1 MKTRTILALTLV
13 LSFVLGGIALA
24 ASVEPVVYGMCRGS
38 DLGKHPDPAD
48 CWLSTG
54 DAMYEC
60 TQIGDYD
67 FAKRTGPVD
76 GTWPL
81 VETGT
86 FLQWVT
92 VEMIDDTSFDW
103 SATPNAVGAVIV
115 KSVGTGMQ
123 AGGFNVYTYDP
134 AVDGDSDLSG
144 VTAEKTNGHSTVEH
158 TFDINHITF
167 CWDVAGVCMQDETAW
182 AAGLEFDPD
191 SGWAMY
197 VPYYGEELT
206 VDLIAGQDFEDPA
219 GTVIFSAPENGEVII
234 TITLE
239 PDWIFY
245 YDLADD
251 ELDDNIKVQD
261 YAEEPTADTSTAP
274 GLFEWKAAADIDD
287 VSFTITVPE
296 NNFYAVHVDLATG
309 EPCEE

>member
-24 ASVEPVVYGMCRGS
+24 ASVEPVVYEMCRGME
-38 DLGKHPDPAD
+38 LGAHPDPAD

-67 FAKRTGPVD
+67 FAKRTGPTD

-81 VETGT
+81 VEKGD

-92 VEMIDDTSFDW
+92 VTMLDGTSFDW
-103 SATPNAVGAVIV
+103 EATPNPVGAVIV
-115 KSVGTGMQ
+115 KSVGTGIQ
-123 AGGFNVYTYDP
+123 AGGFNVYIYDP
-134 AVDGDSDLSG
+134 AVPSDTDLSG
-144 VTAEKTNGHSTVEH
+144 VTAEKTNGHTTKTH

-167 CWDVAGVCMQDETAW
+167 CWGVEGVCMQDETAW

-197 VPYYGEELT
+197 VPYFGEELT
-206 VDLIAGQDFEDPA
+206 VDLMAGQHTDA
-219 GTVIFSAPENGEVII
+219 GDVTFSAPVDGWVTI
-234 TITLE
+234 TIILE
-239 PDWIFY
+239 PDWLFY
-245 YDLADD
+245 YDVEDD
-251 ELDDNIKVQD
+251 ELDNNIKVQD
-261 YAEEPTADTSTAP
+261 YAVEPDETTSTAP
-274 GLFEWKAAADIDD
+274 GLFDWKEAADIGD
-287 VSFTITVPE
+287 SSYTLTVPE
-296 NNFYAVHVDLATG
+296 NLFYAVHVDLATG
-309 EPCEE
+309 VPCE